1 VGSRSSN
8 RGRSTGGRAGKSGA
22 HLAQDAQARLSIEAE
37 VEESLTRVVLTG
49 SIDLAS
55 AEQLDLLIDQ
65 LLQSSSQTVIVDLRG
80 VTDLDSS
87 GLRVLI
93 AAEDQ
98 ARRRGSRLFWRGD
111 FLIRLRMALADYEGR
126 YSPR

>member
-1 VGSRSSN
+1 MGSRSSN
-8 RGRSTGGRAGKSGA
+8 RRRSRDGRAGKSGA

-37 VEESLTRVVLTG
+37 VEEYLTRVVLTG
-49 SIDLAS
+49 SINLAG

-65 LLQSSSQTVIVDLRG
+65 LLQPGFQTVVVDLRG
-80 VTDLDSS
+80 VTDVDSS
-87 GLRVLI
+87 GLGVLI
-93 AAEDQ
+93 AVEDQ